1 MPVGIGRFCL
11 LASAFLLG
19 VLLLDLPAATGTEAK
34 KSGVCPELQ
43 ADPNCTKECVSDS
56 DCADTRKC
64 CQAGCSTL
72 CSVPNEK
79 AGTCPSVDFPQL
91 GICEDQCEMDSQCP
105 GKMKCCRNGCGKV
118 SCVIPNF

>member
-19 VLLLDLPAATGTEAK
+19 VLLLDLPAAT
-34 KSGVCPELQ
+34 
-43 ADPNCTKECVSDS
+43 
-56 DCADTRKC
+56 
-64 CQAGCSTL
+64 
-72 CSVPNEK
+72 EK
-79 AGTCPSVDFPQL
+79 AGTCPSVDFPL

-118 SCVIPNF
+118 SCVTPNF